1 MRMIIKGKLRFEI
14 FKRDNF
20 TCQYCGRK
28 APEVKLTIDHREAQ
42 STGGSDDISNLKT
55 CCEDCNSGKGSLSLG
70 ALDTKNFAV
79 ISKDQIK
86 NVRYPKISFR
96 LSDETVARLK
106 KAKGD
111 KSWNLLFN
119 DFLNLY
125 NKSDRPKK

>member
-1 MRMIIKGKLRFEI
+1 MRMTIKGKLRFEI

-28 APEVKLTIDHREAQ
+28 APEVKLTIDHRDAQ
-42 STGGSDDISNLKT
+42 SAGGSDDITNLKT
-55 CCEDCNSGKGSLSLG
+55 CCEDCNSGKGSTPLEIS
-70 ALDTKNFAV
+70 DTKNFTV
-79 ISKDQIK
+79 VSKDQIK

-119 DFLNLY
+119 DFLNLH
-125 NKSDRPKK
+125 KQAGRTKK